1 MQVFILTG
9 SEKNKKD
16 YIDAFC
22 KKHAIKSFFIHDF
35 LEFKISD
42 ARSLKQLLSKKLH
55 RSEHQLITIKNPTHE
70 AQNAILKLTEELPDS
85 SFIFFLAQGKED
97 LLSTIISRSQ
107 VVDLGGKLQELA
119 HEDLKEELKSALRD
133 TSLFLSFCNAH
144 IAGKESMDS
153 VMLALRDILVE
164 NPQDIH
170 TYLLLKKM
178 LEISPFINQNNVQ
191 VRFSLEA
198 TLLNIDIF

>member
-1 MQVFILTG
+1 MHAFILVG
-9 SEKNKKD
+9 STEKQQEYLNSFYSKNNVKD
-16 YIDAFC
+16 YC
-22 KKHAIKSFFIHDF
+22 KHEFP
-35 LEFKISD
+35 EFKILD
-42 ARSLKQLLSKKLH
+42 ARNLSHLLSQKLPT
-55 RSEHQLITIKNPTHE
+55 SEKRVITIKNPTHE

-85 SFIFFLAQGKED
+85 SFIFFLVHGKED

-107 VVDLGGKLQELA
+107 VVDLGGKLQEFA
-119 HEDLKEELKSALRD
+119 HEDLKGELKSALRD

-178 LEISPFINQNNVQ
+178 LEISPFIKQNNVQ
-191 VRFSLEA
+191 AKFSLEA
-198 TLLNIDIF
+198 TLLNIDTF